1 MADNLDEMRLPF
13 YRRGAAER
21 RIAEA
26 IRQGVGV
33 TEFSWE
39 APAAGDA
46 RARHG
51 AIEAILRSI
60 REAMGSMR
68 RPYGINHVAL
78 ALACR
83 DRDGRVVFSNTLG
96 VLRPE
101 SFYGDES
108 ESRIAAFLDDVESV
122 PAEQRGRIDGALL
135 SLGDLAF
142 ELSLQSAA

>member
-1 MADNLDEMRLPF
+1 M
-13 YRRGAAER
+13 
-21 RIAEA
+21 
-26 IRQGVGV
+26 

-60 REAMGSMR
+60 REAMGSMK

-135 SLGDLAF
+135 SIGDLAF